1 MPCTKYCHQTTASG
15 KCICRNTAFGSQE
28 GEAGEE
34 VLSEPNSSQELDRDT
49 PREDSVFG
57 TIVVRPANPI
67 VVISSGSE
75 GVSIA
80 TANQGQDLEPS
91 PSIDGDG
98 LYSLQFPLPLPK
110 Q

>member
-1 MPCTKYCHQTTASG
+1 M
-15 KCICRNTAFGSQE
+15 
-28 GEAGEE
+28 
-34 VLSEPNSSQELDRDT
+34 L
-49 PREDSVFG
+49 G

-67 VVISSGSE
+67 LVISSGSE

-80 TANQGQDLEPS
+80 TANQGQNLEPS

-98 LYSLQFPLPLPK
+98 LYSLQFRLPLPN